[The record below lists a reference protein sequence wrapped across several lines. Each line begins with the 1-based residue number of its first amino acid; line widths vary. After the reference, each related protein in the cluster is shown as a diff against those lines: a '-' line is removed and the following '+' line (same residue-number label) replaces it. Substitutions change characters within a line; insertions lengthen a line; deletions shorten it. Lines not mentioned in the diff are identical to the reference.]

1 MLMQT
6 SEPGSAPSHEVIHLK
21 YNALLGFAIGLAVIA
36 EYQAGHTVMRNPIWI
51 GVLVGL
57 GIILAGIHGLVH
69 RQTKFTN
76 TIYLLIYHAMFAIM
90 LVFIVPIN
98 SPFVLLWVLVAY
110 LAEYYYVLPGLIA
123 SLTMLF
129 LTIVGASWYQ
139 QGINSLLQPLSILST
154 FILTATL
161 TIVLLRIIFGARA
174 ERLVMAQKI
183 VHAEYEHERL
193 ISLIN
198 SMTEA
203 VLAVNDD
210 GTIAVYNA
218 AALDLLDTNVE
229 LAGQKI
235 QDVLKLQDDQK
246 TAIDALDVAR
256 QTAYLLKRTD
266 LFLSFGEN
274 DRIAL
279 ELNISRT
286 SLVSPLVKRQGYTF
300 LLRDI
305 TQQKSLDE
313 ERDEF
318 ISVVSHELRTPI
330 TISEANIS
338 MAQLVAEKPDAKP
351 GALIQALEKAH
362 KQVLFLSD
370 MVNDL
375 STLSRAEREDKEMQV
390 ETFAIIDIMKELEA
404 TYKPQAEKKALYL
417 KLETSANLPRV
428 TTSRLYLK
436 EVLQNF
442 VTNAIKYTQ
451 EGGITIRAT
460 MPDNKSVKISVAD
473 TGIGVSKSEQDRVYD
488 KFWRSEDP
496 LTRQN
501 NGTGL
506 GLYITAKLAHRI
518 NARVDLE
525 SEPKVGSTFSL
536 TIATVA
542 VKEIDQANVVKNEV
556 ANLLQ

>member
-1 MLMQT
+1 MLMQAQEST
-6 SEPGSAPSHEVIHLK
+6 SASSNEVIHLK
-21 YNALLGFAIGLAVIA
+21 DNVLLGFAIGIA
-36 EYQAGHTVMRNPIWI
+36 IFADYQSGHTVMRSPVGI
-51 GVLVGL
+51 GLLVGL
-57 GIILAGIHGLVH
+57 GVLVAAIHGLVH
-69 RQTKFTN
+69 KQTKLIN
-76 TIYLLIYHAMFAIM
+76 TIYLIFYHLMFGLM
-90 LVFIVPIN
+90 LVFVVPIT
-98 SPFVLLWVLVAY
+98 SPFILLWVLVAY
-110 LAEYYYVLPGLIA
+110 LAEYYYLLPGLIS
-123 SLTMLF
+123 SLSLLF
-129 LTIVGASWYQ
+129 LTVVGATWYQ
-139 QGINSLLQPLSILST
+139 QGSSALLQPLSILAPFLLAS
-154 FILTATL
+154 TL
-161 TIVLLRIIFGARA
+161 TILLLRIIFGARA
-174 ERLVMAQKI
+174 ERLTMAQKI

-203 VLAVNDD
+203 VLAVSDD

-218 AALDLLDTNVE
+218 AALDLLDTNTE

-235 QDVLKLQDDQK
+235 QDVLKLEDDQK
-246 TAIDALDVAR
+246 ASINALEVAR
-256 QTAYLLKRTD
+256 QTTYLLKRTD
-266 LFLSFGEN
+266 LFLSFGKN

-330 TISEANIS
+330 TIAEANIS
-338 MAQLVAEKPDAKP
+338 MAQIIAEQPQPKP
-351 GALIQALEKAH
+351 GALPQALDKAH

-375 STLSRAEREDKEMQV
+375 STLSRAEREDKDMQV
-390 ETFAIIDIMKELEA
+390 ETFAIADIMKELES
-404 TYKPQAEKKALYL
+404 TYKPQAEKKSLYL
-417 KLETSANLPRV
+417 KLETTPNLPRV
-428 TTSRLYLK
+428 TTSHLYLK

-460 MPDNKSVKISVAD
+460 MPDSKSVKISVTD
-473 TGIGVSKSEQDRVYD
+473 TGIGISKSEQDRVYD

-506 GLYITAKLAHRI
+506 GLYITAKLARRI
-518 NARVDLE
+518 NARVDLQ
-525 SEPKVGSTFSL
+525 SEPKVGTTFSL

-556 ANLLQ
+556 ANLLN